1 MIVVTIPMTGLQS
14 SRKAGSRQAAQVP
27 VAVRR
32 RSGDHP
38 MPARKIEFI
47 SESAEKALDE
57 AAKRLEAA
65 NETLRSERRVTETLQ
80 FERGYN

>member
-1 MIVVTIPMTGLQS
+1 
-14 SRKAGSRQAAQVP
+14 
-27 VAVRR
+27 
-32 RSGDHP
+32 
-38 MPARKIEFI
+38 MPARKIEFR

-65 NETLRSERRVTETLQ
+65 NETLRSERRVTETQQ